1 MLYYSKSAIILL
13 DPQEMIALGVSSVL
27 GGCCSAMPISA
38 SFSRS
43 AVNDASGVRTQMGGL
58 FAGN

>member
-1 MLYYSKSAIILL
+1 
-13 DPQEMIALGVSSVL
+13 MIALGVSSVL